1 MSCVY
6 YCLRLPVALELSSLG
21 GRGMHNFKLPIFA
34 YVVAAAFIL
43 AVAFH
48 SPTKTMIAAQDQ
60 TTTITTDEK

>member
-1 MSCVY
+1 
-6 YCLRLPVALELSSLG
+6 
-21 GRGMHNFKLPIFA
+21 MHNFKLPIFA